1 MGWEIQGKLRL
12 CLDGFKASFKIYF
25 NIIDIIHV
33 IFSFY
38 FDCMQRLV
46 YFCFLL
52 ITVHFISFLLHTY
65 EVFGILPYYI
75 LTCMAKLTCL
85 EIFKVL

>member
-1 MGWEIQGKLRL
+1 MGWEIQGKLKL
-12 CLDGFKASFKIYF
+12 CVDGFKASFKIYC

-75 LTCMAKLTCL
+75 LTCMAQLICL

>member
-1 MGWEIQGKLRL
+1 MVWEIQGKLRL

-38 FDCMQRLV
+38 FDYMQRL
-46 YFCFLL
+46 FLFF
-52 ITVHFISFLLHTY
+52 VNHSSFHFISFLLHTY

-75 LTCMAKLTCL
+75 LTCMAQLICL